1 MKRDNRIPDRAE
13 ISSWYSKLAPA
24 YEAPLAGIAG
34 DIKNALISKGL
45 NPTIKYR
52 IKSFESYFN
61 KLLRRMRQNHG
72 QCDPTGITD
81 ILGVRVIF
89 PFLEEI
95 EAAEKILRDSFI
107 ISASE
112 RKGVN
117 HSFREFGYE
126 ATHLMLNLD
135 GRMVDLAE
143 DEKISCCE
151 IQLSTILQDAWSEV
165 EHELVYKAEFTPF
178 DLPLKRK
185 LAALNANL
193 TLADI
198 IFQEVRDYQR
208 SMKNE
213 LRKRRDVL
221 YDRTGIASTVSD
233 REQDA
238 PSVDPDGGPPP
249 SESMPEDTIDNIL
262 LKAITA
268 HNEGRYAVAVEL
280 YSRLLESGNSDS
292 VRSIIHNHRGMAYLA
307 QADYGKAIEDFTR
320 AVAFDPGNFRAFNN
334 RGLCRRLTG
343 ECGMAIDD
351 FTLSVSINPYQ
362 SESYYGRALA
372 WYELGDLAKAV
383 EDSAC
388 ALNFKPES
396 ASIRGFHEMVRK
408 KMFE

>member
-13 ISSWYSKLAPA
+13 ISSWYSRLAPA

-221 YDRTGIASTVSD
+221 YDRTGVASTVSD
-233 REQDA
+233 RAQDTS
-238 PSVDPDGGPPP
+238 SVDPDGGPPP

-280 YSRLLESGNSDS
+280 
-292 VRSIIHNHRGMAYLA
+292 
-307 QADYGKAIEDFTR
+307 
-320 AVAFDPGNFRAFNN
+320 
-334 RGLCRRLTG
+334 
-343 ECGMAIDD
+343 
-351 FTLSVSINPYQ
+351 
-362 SESYYGRALA
+362 
-372 WYELGDLAKAV
+372 
-383 EDSAC
+383 
-388 ALNFKPES
+388 
-396 ASIRGFHEMVRK
+396 
-408 KMFE
+408 

>member
-1 MKRDNRIPDRAE
+1 MNRDKYIPDRAE
-13 ISSWYSKLAPA
+13 ISLWYSRLTTA
-24 YEAPLAGIAG
+24 YETPLAVIAG
-34 DIKNALISKGL
+34 DIKNALLAKGL

-61 KLLRRMRQNHG
+61 KLLRRMRQNGGH
-72 QCDPTGITD
+72 CDLKGITD

-95 EAAEKILRDSFI
+95 EAAEKILRDSFN

-135 GRMVDLAE
+135 GRLVDLAE
-143 DEKISCCE
+143 DEKVSCCE

-185 LAALNANL
+185 LAALNTNL

-198 IFQEVRDYQR
+198 IFQEIRDYQR

-221 YDRTGIASTVSD
+221 YDRTGIDSGASY
-233 REQDA
+233 RAQDA
-238 PSVDPDGGPPP
+238 SSINPVQGPTP

-268 HNEGRYAVAVEL
+268 HNEGRYEVAVEL
-280 YSRLLESGNSDS
+280 YSRLLDSESSES

-307 QADYGKAIEDFTR
+307 RGDYGKATEDFTR
-320 AVAFDPGNFRAFNN
+320 AVKFDPANFRAFNN
-334 RGLCRRLTG
+334 RGLCRRLSG
-343 ECGMAIDD
+343 EIGTAIDD
-351 FTLSVSINPYQ
+351 YTMSVSINPYQ

-372 WYELGDLAKAV
+372 LYELGDYARAA

-388 ALNFKPES
+388 ALNLKPDS
-396 ASIRGFHEMVRK
+396 VSMRSFYEMVRK

>member
-221 YDRTGIASTVSD
+221 YDRTGVASTVSD
-233 REQDA
+233 RAQDTS
-238 PSVDPDGGPPP
+238 SVDPDGGPPP